1 MNIKKYTNSSNDDQ
15 LSGNVFIDE
24 QIPKAYSQQGRIR
37 KQSRKKKKGIYGE
50 KKRRLQAYWSFLAF
64 VLCILNTK
72 T

>member
-37 KQSRKKKKGIYGE
+37 KQSRKKKKEYMVRKNVGCKHTGV
-50 KKRRLQAYWSFLAF
+50 S
-64 VLCILNTK
+64 
-72 T
+72 